1 VRSPLLSSSSCAN
14 VEVTS
19 NGVPFIIG
27 IHTVKAIVVMVSAMS
42 IIIEF
47 FAKSF
52 LLPVNALV
60 EY

>member
-1 VRSPLLSSSSCAN
+1 VRSPLFSSSSCAN
-14 VEVTS
+14 VEVTN
-19 NGVPFIIG
+19 NGVPFIVG
-27 IHTVKAIVVMVSAMS
+27 INSVKAIVVMVIAMS
-42 IIIEF
+42 INIEF